1 MNDTLI
7 ILLCKKQKKY
17 VKSLQ
22 DYLQN
27 FVETIVCEE
36 NLSIPKNYVGLNR
49 IKKNPM
55 LPIAWENAFFI
66 LFNSRPSYMR

>member
-1 MNDTLI
+1 MNNTLV

-36 NLSIPKNYVGLNR
+36 NLSIPKNYVGLNKTH
-49 IKKNPM
+49 IIDNMASIISINKN
-55 LPIAWENAFFI
+55 
-66 LFNSRPSYMR
+66 